1 MAKNKAAAVSSK
13 RAAKANQPS
22 KPRSVKRTLGSMV
35 LAFESFVVFFGTLV
49 AFGLKVADAPTT
61 WTIGLTLSA
70 ILIMTPGY
78 LGRPGSY
85 VLGWLL
91 QLVMVVLS
99 FYVPWMP
106 LIALIFASMWAWG
119 MIAGG
124 TIDLARKAMTN
135 ANFAAEGASVTIDI
149 TETAADTSR

>member
-1 MAKNKAAAVSSK
+1 MAKTKKAANVQISGDS
-13 RAAKANQPS
+13 AKPA
-22 KPRSVKRTLGSMV
+22 KPRSIKRTLGSMV

-49 AFGLKVADAPTT
+49 AFGLKVADAKTV
-61 WTIGLTLSA
+61 WTIGLILSA
-70 ILIMTPGY
+70 IMIMTPGY
-78 LGRPGSY
+78 LGRRGSY

-106 LIALIFASMWAWG
+106 LIALVFASMWAWG

-124 TIDLARKAMTN
+124 TIDLARKAMVSTQE
-135 ANFAAEGASVTIDI
+135 ANITLDI
-149 TETAADTSR
+149 TETATQKESK

>member
-1 MAKNKAAAVSSK
+1 MAKTKKAANVQISGDS
-13 RAAKANQPS
+13 AKPA
-22 KPRSVKRTLGSMV
+22 KPRSIKRTLGSMV

-49 AFGLKVADAPTT
+49 AFGLKVADAKTV
-61 WTIGLTLSA
+61 WTIGLILSA
-70 ILIMTPGY
+70 IMIMTPGY
-78 LGRPGSY
+78 LGRRGSY

-106 LIALIFASMWAWG
+106 LIALVFASMWAWG

-124 TIDLARKAMTN
+124 TIDLARKAMVSTQE
-135 ANFAAEGASVTIDI
+135 ANITIDI
-149 TETAADTSR
+149 TETATQKESE